1 MKKVS
6 FSILGILFALCIYA
20 HCPAKVSI
28 LGDSYSTFQNHVV
41 PDTNYVWYFADANEP
56 DRTDVATVDDTWWMR
71 FITRSGLQLEQNN
84 SFSGATV
91 CNLGYEGNDY
101 SDRSFIRRMDSLGKP
116 DLILVFGATN
126 DCWAKVPLGKKGSDD
141 LYTFIPAMDKML
153 RELPSLYPD
162 ARIVFMLNDEIQGD
176 MRKAIIELC
185 RDNNTACLQLQNIS
199 KRQGHP
205 DKAGMLQISDQL
217 TDFLHDNGCC
227 RRKCHN
233 QDK

>member
-1 MKKVS
+1 M
-6 FSILGILFALCIYA
+6 GILFALCIYA

-185 RDNNTACLQLQNIS
+185 RDNNTA
-199 KRQGHP
+199 
-205 DKAGMLQISDQL
+205 
-217 TDFLHDNGCC
+217 
-227 RRKCHN
+227 
-233 QDK
+233 

>member
-1 MKKVS
+1 
-6 FSILGILFALCIYA
+6 
-20 HCPAKVSI
+20 
-28 LGDSYSTFQNHVV
+28 
-41 PDTNYVWYFADANEP
+41 
-56 DRTDVATVDDTWWMR
+56 
-71 FITRSGLQLEQNN
+71 
-84 SFSGATV
+84 
-91 CNLGYEGNDY
+91 
-101 SDRSFIRRMDSLGKP
+101 MDSLGKP

-227 RRKCHN
+227 RRKCHK

>member
-1 MKKVS
+1 M
-6 FSILGILFALCIYA
+6 GILFALCIYA

-126 DCWAKVPLGKKGSDD
+126 DCWAKVPLGKK
-141 LYTFIPAMDKML
+141 
-153 RELPSLYPD
+153 
-162 ARIVFMLNDEIQGD
+162 
-176 MRKAIIELC
+176 AIIELC
-185 RDNNTACLQLQNIS
+185 LDNNTACLQLQNIS

-227 RRKCHN
+227 RRKCHK